1 MARRF
6 GKRVDQLNGVI
17 SGAFRRKARWELGR
31 ENIGKF
37 FQKGADDLGEKVKR
51 AEVAAGADC
60 NSEVVSAGIISSGWR
75 WSNSRAAEAV
85 GSSNSDGKVGSLL
98 GSPIV
103 FFLAGY
109 R

>member
-51 AEVAAGADC
+51 ARGC
-60 NSEVVSAGIISSGWR
+60 GRCGLQFRSRVSGDHIIGLEMEQFTCS
-75 WSNSRAAEAV
+75 
-85 GSSNSDGKVGSLL
+85 
-98 GSPIV
+98 
-103 FFLAGY
+103 
-109 R
+109 